1 LERCGTLRPAGRKAQ
16 FVACV
21 WCRDFAWHVGAFKA
35 LIAGVS
41 GTTLWE
47 GVRVWQILLL
57 QRVEGNWTISPA
69 LANALRAGEPTEDL
83 MDNLPTYDPEHLVLS
98 VPGPLLS
105 CCMRHATA
113 ELAEHIWATLLA
125 LELKESM
132 PFDCIINPSAP
143 PLAQVTMGDKAERW
157 LDEQV
162 LLCPPL
168 EGCLDAVR
176 AKAKVL
182 VQQWTE
188 AFVEHLTQLKENVL
202 NPPPAPEPQPE
213 PSAPRAEGDAK
224 GVMSIHSVV
233 VAKVLAGSL
242 AEGMTPEAK
251 EKAKK
256 SRLRAALLRLHA
268 PFTKARSKL
277 VFVVKSHPLG
287 GIAMS
292 PLSDPF
298 TRADRLLVQVR
309 IPPISPAVESQRS
322 VVGGWYYTP
331 VRLQEGL
338 SWSRSA
344 AEDPLNLAFS
354 SMGACSTAST
364 PETPFHSCVYSTQ
377 LSVARRKVPSCP
389 ITRRAR
395 GGEQFNVFIVMLSMC
410 VSFYYSKSV
419 RCCEAL
425 VVHYACEETLLS
437 GDMAIDCMGYETC
450 QDLSEQKKMMPEEL
464 LSTPFV
470 CGAFPQSTLMGRV
483 MVIIAISLVL
493 VPVQMCAPACKSC
506 ES

>member
-1 LERCGTLRPAGRKAQ
+1 M
-16 FVACV
+16 
-21 WCRDFAWHVGAFKA
+21 GAFKA

-41 GTTLWE
+41 GTALWE

-57 QRVEGNWTISPA
+57 QRVEGNWTITPA

-83 MDNLPTYDPEHLVLS
+83 TDNLPTYDPEQLVLT

-113 ELAEHIWATLLA
+113 ELAEHIWATILA

-132 PFDCIINPSAP
+132 PFDCIINPSAS
-143 PLAQVTMGDKAERW
+143 PLAQVTMQTHAATW

-188 AFVEHLTQLKENVL
+188 AFVEHLTQLKEHML
-202 NPPPAPEPQPE
+202 NPLPAPEPQPE
-213 PSAPRAEGDAK
+213 PEPEPTQAEGDAK

-242 AEGMTPEAK
+242 AEGMTPEGK

-256 SRLRAALLRLHA
+256 SRLRGALLRLHA

-277 VFVVKSHPLG
+277 LFVVKSHPLG

-309 IPPISPAVESQRS
+309 LPPFPLQSTRS
-322 VVGGWYYTP
+322 ALSWAGGNTRP
-331 VRLQEGL
+331 KRLQEATHARNAL
-338 SWSRSA
+338 
-344 AEDPLNLAFS
+344 PLVRVS
-354 SMGACSTAST
+354 
-364 PETPFHSCVYSTQ
+364 PSTQ
-377 LSVARRKVPSCP
+377 RDTPWKVLSCP

-419 RCCEAL
+419 KCCEAL

-450 QDLSEQKKMMPEEL
+450 QDLSEQKQMMPEEL